1 METNGIY
8 KGGQNKKQ
16 EVVTIITEINIEAAA
31 KNELLIKTYP
41 ALDILFEK
49 GMYIER
55 FNQTYIENGK
65 YIITFIFRHYNSSAD

>member
-8 KGGQNKKQ
+8 KGGGQSKKQ
-16 EVVTIITEINIEAAA
+16 EVVTIITEINIETDA
-31 KNELLIKTYP
+31 KNELMIKTYP

-55 FNQTYIENGK
+55 FNQTYINNGK
-65 YIITFIFRHYNSSAD
+65 YIITFIFRHYNSA